1 MSTLGLVDQLPRGKA
16 VRRSSV
22 WRILAVL
29 SAVLMGLLFATT
41 AITARGTT
49 LRAGPE
55 TRLLGLIDDLQGRTD
70 QQSRTLG
77 DLQDETA
84 AALARAED
92 LDAGAAIGRAVAELG
107 AASAGLTAMQG
118 PGVTITLD
126 DAPREAG
133 GELPAGSRPDD
144 LIIHQSDLQAVV
156 NALWAAG
163 VDAVTIMGERIVA
176 TSAVLCVGNTLLL
189 QGRTYSPPF
198 RIDAIGAP
206 DEINSALEQSSGV
219 ALLTQAVRSFGLD
232 FSVQA
237 QTDLVLP
244 AYDGPLTLR
253 YADAA

>member
-1 MSTLGLVDQLPRGKA
+1 M
-16 VRRSSV
+16 RRSSA
-22 WRILAVL
+22 WRVMAVL

-55 TRLLGLIDDLQGRTD
+55 TRLLGLIDDLQRRTD
-70 QQSRTLG
+70 QQSRTLAE
-77 DLQDETA
+77 LQEQVQ
-84 AALARAED
+84 AALSRAED
-92 LDAGAAIGRAVAELG
+92 LDAGAAIAGEVAEVG
-107 AASAGLTAMQG
+107 AVSAGLTAMRG
-118 PGVTITLD
+118 TGVTIVLD

-133 GELPAGSRPDD
+133 GDLPAGARPDD
-144 LIIHQSDLQAVV
+144 LVIHQSDIQAVV
-156 NALWAAG
+156 NALWASG

-189 QGRTYSPPF
+189 QGRTYSPPY
-198 RIDAIGAP
+198 RIDAVGDSDKIRT
-206 DEINSALEQSSGV
+206 ALEASSGV
-219 ALLTQAVRSFGLD
+219 ALLTQAVRSFGLE

-253 YADAA
+253 YAQEA

>member
-1 MSTLGLVDQLPRGKA
+1 M
-16 VRRSSV
+16 RRSSV
-22 WRILAVL
+22 WRGMAVL

-55 TRLLGLIDDLQGRTD
+55 TRLLGLIDDLQRRIE
-70 QQSRTLG
+70 QQSRTLAE
-77 DLQDETA
+77 LQDQTS

-92 LDAGAAIGRAVAELG
+92 LDAGAAIAGSVAEVG

-118 PGVTITLD
+118 QGVTITLD

-133 GELPAGSRPDD
+133 GELPAGARPDD
-144 LIIHQSDLQAVV
+144 VVIHQSDVQAVV
-156 NALWAAG
+156 NALWASG

-176 TSAVLCVGNTLLL
+176 TTAVLCVGNTLLL
-189 QGRTYSPPF
+189 HGRTYSPPY
-198 RIDAIGAP
+198 RIDAIGDP
-206 DEINSALEQSSGV
+206 DNIDSALAQSSGV
-219 ALLTQAVRSFGLD
+219 ALLTQAVRSFGLE

-237 QTDLVLP
+237 QADLVLP
-244 AYDGPLTLR
+244 AYDGPLSLR

>member
-1 MSTLGLVDQLPRGKA
+1 M
-16 VRRSSV
+16 RRSSV

-92 LDAGAAIGRAVAELG
+92 LDAGAALGRAVAELG

>member
-1 MSTLGLVDQLPRGKA
+1 MWRG
-16 VRRSSV
+16 
-22 WRILAVL
+22 LAVF
-29 SAVLMGLLFATT
+29 SAVLMGLLYATT

-55 TRLLGLIDDLQGRTD
+55 TRLIGLIDDQQRRTD
-70 QQSRTLG
+70 QQSRTLAE
-77 DLQDETA
+77 LQEQTG

-92 LDAGAAIGRAVAELG
+92 LDAGAAIARAVAELG
-107 AASAGLTAMQG
+107 ASSAGLTAMQG
-118 PGVTITLD
+118 QGVTINLD

-133 GELPAGSRPDD
+133 GELPAGARPDD
-144 LIIHQSDLQAVV
+144 LIIHQSDVQAVV
-156 NALWAAG
+156 NALWASG

-198 RIDAIGAP
+198 RIDAIGDPEKIRA
-206 DEINSALEQSSGV
+206 ALAQSSGV
-219 ALLTQAVRSFGLD
+219 ALLLQAVRSFGLE

-244 AYDGPLTLR
+244 AYDEPLTLR
-253 YADAA
+253 YAGAA